1 MADLI
6 VVTGAQGALGRAVVA
21 EFLER
26 GAEVVALDRALPQKT
41 PAGVHALQV
50 DLTDRR
56 AVHDAWTRI
65 DEIGRAQALVN
76 VAGGYF
82 PGAIAEVTEEDLAAA
97 MEINVS
103 TALWSCQA
111 AATRLAKDGGAIV
124 NVGSRSAV
132 TGLDPVAYSLS
143 KGAVVRLT
151 GLLADQFKSSR
162 VRVNAVMPAL
172 MDTPANRAA
181 IPESVM
187 ATKAVPVEAVAKVI
201 AFLCGEDAAPITGAV
216 IPVYGFA

>member
-21 EFLER
+21 EFAR
-26 GAEVVALDRALPQKT
+26 RSQTVVAFDRAKPQKT
-41 PAGVHALQV
+41 PEGVHALQV
-50 DLTDRR
+50 DLTDRK
-56 AVHDAWTRI
+56 AVHEAWSRVDDLGDAR
-65 DEIGRAQALVN
+65 ALVN

-82 PGAIAEVTEEDLAAA
+82 PGGLADVTEEDLAAA
-97 MEINVS
+97 MEINVA
-103 TALWSCQA
+103 TALWSSQA
-111 AATRLAKDGGAIV
+111 AAPRLAKHGGAIV

-143 KGAVVRLT
+143 KSSVVRLT
-151 GLLADQFKSSR
+151 GLVAEQLKASR

-172 MDTPANRAA
+172 LDTPANRAV
-181 IPESVM
+181 IPDGAM
-187 ATKAVPVEAVAKVI
+187 AKAVPVEDVAKVI
-201 AFLCGEDAAPITGAV
+201 AFLCSDEAWPINGAI

>member
-1 MADLI
+1 MAELI

-21 EFLER
+21 EFAGR
-26 GAEVVALDRALPQKT
+26 SQTVVALDRATPQKT
-41 PAGVHALQV
+41 PEGVHALQV
-50 DLTDRR
+50 DLTDRK
-56 AVHDAWTRI
+56 AVHDAWNRI
-65 DEIGRAQALVN
+65 DQLGEPKALVN

-82 PGAIAEVTEEDLAAA
+82 PGALTDVTEEDLAAA

-103 TALWSCQA
+103 TALWCCQA
-111 AATRLAKDGGAIV
+111 AAVRLAQHGGAIV

-143 KGAVVRLT
+143 KSAVVRLT
-151 GLLADQFKSSR
+151 GLLAEQLKASR

-172 MDTPANRAA
+172 LDTPANRAV
-181 IPESVM
+181 IPDRAM
-187 ATKAVPVEAVAKVI
+187 AKAVPVEAVAKVI
-201 AFLCGEDAAPITGAV
+201 AFLCGEEAWPITGAI